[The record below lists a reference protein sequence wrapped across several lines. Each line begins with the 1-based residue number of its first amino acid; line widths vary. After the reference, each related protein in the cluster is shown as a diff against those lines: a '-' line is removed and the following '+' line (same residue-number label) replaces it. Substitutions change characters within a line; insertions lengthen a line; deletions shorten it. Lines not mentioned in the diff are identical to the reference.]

1 MLIFSETKV
10 AKKQFYGA
18 KKPINIWD
26 VNLHNIVIS
35 KLVETKTDYKYL
47 IRYLDK
53 VIRSLVLVL
62 PKISKSVSTFKVK
75 DGDKNKNNKLPY
87 GHIFVDSPSV
97 RRLTSTW
104 KVRRDLID
112 FEKRIHVEIMTSIR
126 CGNFN
131 VDPTLKIDEISM
143 IFPRGFFYVVSM
155 SNRRNCFT
163 RCFLSVIFKHFL
175 LWEPILS

>member
-1 MLIFSETKV
+1 M
-10 AKKQFYGA
+10 
-18 KKPINIWD
+18 
-26 VNLHNIVIS
+26 
-35 KLVETKTDYKYL
+35 
-47 IRYLDK
+47 
-53 VIRSLVLVL
+53 
-62 PKISKSVSTFKVK
+62 SKSVSTFKVK
-75 DGDKNKNNKLPY
+75 DGDKNKNNKLPN

-163 RCFLSVIFKHFL
+163 RCFLSVIFKYFL